1 MTSAVCDSGPL
12 THLWQI
18 GQWQAFRTFNAL
30 HVPEQ
35 VAREVARHVSLAQLT
50 VVTGCD
56 VSVDAVSEQEIA
68 AARRTAPA
76 ILTLHEAD
84 LATLALARRQAPG
97 LVLTD
102 DLATRQAV
110 EARGQTPMGSVG
122 VPIAEIAAT
131 FEAALQRVG
140 ARRQSTSIVESFVA
154 ILDDAIGVAQV
165 HPKASEALLAS
176 VAIRLGG

>member
-1 MTSAVCDSGPL
+1 MTRAVCDSGPL

-18 GQWQAFRTFNAL
+18 SQWQAFRTFDAI

-50 VVTGCD
+50 VVTGRD

-68 AARRTAPA
+68 AARRVVPA
-76 ILTLHEAD
+76 NLTLHEAD
-84 LATLALARRQAPG
+84 LATLALAHRQAPD

-110 EARGQTPMGSVG
+110 EAQGQTPMGSVG
-122 VPIAEIAAT
+122 VLLRVSKRACSTQSTLDQAIEGLFVHSSLYLSPNFKSYVRRLIATVTDTAAT
-131 FEAALQRVG
+131 G
-140 ARRQSTSIVESFVA
+140 
-154 ILDDAIGVAQV
+154 
-165 HPKASEALLAS
+165 
-176 VAIRLGG
+176 